1 MPEAAF
7 LGGLDPAAPEP
18 HVTIESYAPDRV
30 EVSARF
36 AANGWL
42 VLADPWYP
50 GWIARVDDREQPIL
64 RADYNF
70 RAVPLAAGSH
80 RVVFEYRSGS
90 IRLGGILTLLGVVAV
105 AAGLV
110 GVRRLKPALPVKA

>member
-1 MPEAAF
+1 
-7 LGGLDPAAPEP
+7 
-18 HVTIESYAPDRV
+18 
-30 EVSARF
+30 
-36 AANGWL
+36 
-42 VLADPWYP
+42 
-50 GWIARVDDREQPIL
+50 VDDREQPIL